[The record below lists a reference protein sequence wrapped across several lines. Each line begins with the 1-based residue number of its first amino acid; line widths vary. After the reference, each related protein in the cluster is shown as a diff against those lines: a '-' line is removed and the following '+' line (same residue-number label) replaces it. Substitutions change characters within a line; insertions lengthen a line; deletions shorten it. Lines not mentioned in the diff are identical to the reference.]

1 MIGFTLILLSV
12 CQCGMWLN
20 SSRRKCTVEKSQTN
34 VNQSDYAS
42 SQAGNLK
49 RHLKIH
55 SGEKPNKCNQCNY
68 KLILGP
74 LCYFLASLG
83 FSLPSLEPLNAEW
96 ESTTLTTTLQKQDK
110 TWEQSVHTAFPP
122 KPSWS
127 AVEPSLGWWKLK
139 LSFYQQVGLP
149 LVSEW

>member
-68 KLILGP
+68 
-74 LCYFLASLG
+74 ASSYASALRKHLKMHRG
-83 FSLPSLEPLNAEW
+83 EKPKNA
-96 ESTTLTTTLQKQDK
+96 TNVTM
-110 TWEQSVHTAFPP
+110 PP
-122 KPSWS
+122 PMQ
-127 AVEPSLGWWKLK
+127 AI
-139 LSFYQQVGLP
+139 
-149 LVSEW
+149 